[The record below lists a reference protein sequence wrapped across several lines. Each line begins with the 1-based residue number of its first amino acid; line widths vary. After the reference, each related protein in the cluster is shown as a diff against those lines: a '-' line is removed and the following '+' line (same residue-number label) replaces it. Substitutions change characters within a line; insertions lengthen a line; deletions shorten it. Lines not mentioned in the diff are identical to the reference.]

1 MASFICRLVFNYL
14 FISAQLFF
22 QIDYSDMQTIHSN
35 NQRSTF
41 RMDHHGINLMYED
54 SVSFTRITCLPRHLG

>member
-1 MASFICRLVFNYL
+1 MTNI
-14 FISAQLFF
+14 F

-54 SVSFTRITCLPRHLG
+54 SVSFARIAWLIRHLGY